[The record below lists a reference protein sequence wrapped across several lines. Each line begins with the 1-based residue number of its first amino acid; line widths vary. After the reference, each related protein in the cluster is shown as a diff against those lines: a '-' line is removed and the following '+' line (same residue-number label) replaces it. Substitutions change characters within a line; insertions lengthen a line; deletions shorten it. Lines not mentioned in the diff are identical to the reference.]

1 MDNDN
6 NKMQS
11 VPYVVY
17 ESAIATSE
25 RAYKRVWSVLIISI
39 IINLLISGLFVWE
52 RLQYDYVGDEV
63 HYEQNGD
70 GNNVIFKALKK
81 TVGNSCRLLILWAY
95 FAFYKALC
103 NGLPLIM

>member
-1 MDNDN
+1 MDND

-70 GNNVIFKALKK
+70 GNNVIGDRNR
-81 TVGNSCRLLILWAY
+81 VNSIESEIDYQDSITETEER
-95 FAFYKALC
+95 
-103 NGLPLIM
+103 

>member
-1 MDNDN
+1 MDND

-70 GNNVIFKALKK
+70 GNSVIGDRNR
-81 TVGNSCRLLILWAY
+81 VNSIESEADYQDSITEAEER
-95 FAFYKALC
+95 
-103 NGLPLIM
+103 

>member
-1 MDNDN
+1 MDTDN

-70 GNNVIFKALKK
+70 GNNVIGDRNR
-81 TVGNSCRLLILWAY
+81 VNSIESEVDYQDSITETEKR
-95 FAFYKALC
+95 
-103 NGLPLIM
+103 

>member
-6 NKMQS
+6 EMQS

-70 GNNVIFKALKK
+70 GNNVIGDRNR
-81 TVGNSCRLLILWAY
+81 VNSIESEADYQDSITETEER
-95 FAFYKALC
+95 
-103 NGLPLIM
+103 

>member
-1 MDNDN
+1 MDND

-25 RAYKRVWSVLIISI
+25 RACKRVWSVLIISI

-70 GNNVIFKALKK
+70 GNNVIGDRNR
-81 TVGNSCRLLILWAY
+81 VNSIESEIDYQDSITETEER
-95 FAFYKALC
+95 
-103 NGLPLIM
+103 

>member
-1 MDNDN
+1 
-6 NKMQS
+6 MQS

-70 GNNVIFKALKK
+70 GNNVIGDRNR
-81 TVGNSCRLLILWAY
+81 VNSIESEVDYQDSITETEER
-95 FAFYKALC
+95 
-103 NGLPLIM
+103 

>member
-6 NKMQS
+6 EMQS

-70 GNNVIFKALKK
+70 GNNVIGDRNR
-81 TVGNSCRLLILWAY
+81 VNSIESEIDYQDSITETEER
-95 FAFYKALC
+95 
-103 NGLPLIM
+103 

>member
-1 MDNDN
+1 MDNDD

-70 GNNVIFKALKK
+70 GNNVIGDRNR
-81 TVGNSCRLLILWAY
+81 VNSIESEVDYQDSITETEER
-95 FAFYKALC
+95 
-103 NGLPLIM
+103 

>member
-70 GNNVIFKALKK
+70 GNNVIGDRNR
-81 TVGNSCRLLILWAY
+81 VNSIESEVDYQDSITETEER
-95 FAFYKALC
+95 
-103 NGLPLIM
+103 

>member
-17 ESAIATSE
+17 ESAIAASE
-25 RAYKRVWSVLIISI
+25 RAYKRIWSVLIISI

-70 GNNVIFKALKK
+70 GTNVIGDRNR
-81 TVGNSCRLLILWAY
+81 VNSIESEVDYQDSIAETEER
-95 FAFYKALC
+95 
-103 NGLPLIM
+103 

>member
-52 RLQYDYVGDEV
+52 RLLGDRNRVNSIESEVDYQDSITET
-63 HYEQNGD
+63 EE
-70 GNNVIFKALKK
+70 
-81 TVGNSCRLLILWAY
+81 R
-95 FAFYKALC
+95 
-103 NGLPLIM
+103 